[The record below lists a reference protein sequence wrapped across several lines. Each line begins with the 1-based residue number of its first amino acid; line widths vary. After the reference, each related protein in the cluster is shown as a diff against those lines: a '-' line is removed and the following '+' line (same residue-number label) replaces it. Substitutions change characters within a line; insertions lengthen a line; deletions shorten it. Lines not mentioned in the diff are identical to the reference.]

1 MQSLRYAALSALG
14 LGLGL
19 MCAQAA
25 GAQAPEPEITVTSR
39 PYRPHTVLLSIE
51 SNEIQVA
58 AVVRGRGGKP
68 LGDLQQSDFQ
78 VLADGVPQTIRGF
91 LRVEGPVASA
101 GRKPPTAATAAT
113 VATAAPAVVPQSMV
127 LFIDDNSMTEV
138 DDAEVRQA
146 ARKFFST
153 PLAPGL
159 QVAIVTA
166 SGTVATGFTRDVAV
180 LKAAAT
186 KLLAHPRVTPKGAGK
201 GITLGTY
208 LSYMITQDDN
218 LQSPW
223 MQDAVRRFLKLQLCL
238 HPTDC
243 QPLVEATADETV
255 EAARQSS
262 SDTLSG
268 LERAVEML
276 SGREGQRT
284 LLLASS
290 GFLAAQVTQEQQRVT
305 EAALHA
311 NVVIN
316 SLEAQ
321 MLSAELPDPMD
332 EGLGIDLQ
340 GPATLDAP
348 LSALALSTGGQF
360 INNTND
366 LSGWMGRMA
375 APEVRYLLSIAP
387 APMPA
392 DGKYHKLKVTVSAP
406 AATVSARPGYYDPSP
421 LPNLLAQ
428 LPPGELDKLALGSET
443 STLLPAEFDG
453 KVNLRPGLL
462 PQLAL
467 TLKVDP
473 TRLEFR
479 HKGGRNRDGLVFLTA
494 VFDRQGRFVLGQV
507 GSAVL
512 ALRESSLEQLAVKGI
527 HSTLKVAL
535 APGTYRVREVVREA
549 NQGLVTEMNRAVVV
563 PQ

>member
-1 MQSLRYAALSALG
+1 
-14 LGLGL
+14 

-39 PYRPHTVLLSIE
+39 PYRPHIVSLSTE

-58 AVVRGRGGKP
+58 AVVRDRGGKP
-68 LGDLQQSDFQ
+68 LRELKQSDFQ

-91 LRVEGPVASA
+91 LRVEGPAASA
-101 GRKPPTAATAAT
+101 ERKPLTAATAAT
-113 VATAAPAVVPQSMV
+113 AATTAPAVVPQSMV

-166 SGTVATGFTRDVAV
+166 SGTVATGFTRDIAV
-180 LKAAAT
+180 LQAAAT
-186 KLLAHPRVTPKGAGK
+186 KLLAHPRVTPAGAGK

-208 LSYMITQDDN
+208 LSYMVVQDDS

-223 MQDAVRRFLKLQLCL
+223 MQDAVQRFLKLQLCL
-238 HPTDC
+238 HPSDC
-243 QPLVEATADETV
+243 QTLVEAVADETV

-262 SDTLSG
+262 SDTLNG
-268 LERAVEML
+268 LERAIEML
-276 SGREGQRT
+276 SGRAGQRT

-290 GFLAAQVTQEQQRVT
+290 GFLAEQVGQEQQRVT

-332 EGLGIDLQ
+332 AGLGIDLQ

-348 LSALALSTGGQF
+348 LSALALSTGGSF
-360 INNTND
+360 VNNTND

-375 APEVRYLLSIAP
+375 TPEVRYLLSIAP
-387 APMPA
+387 ARMPA

-406 AATVSARPGYYDPSP
+406 TATVNARPGYYDPSP

-453 KVNLRPGLL
+453 KVNLRQGML
-462 PQLAL
+462 PQLVL

-494 VFDRQGRFVLGQV
+494 IFDRNGKFVLGQV

-527 HSTLKVAL
+527 HSTLKAAL

-563 PQ
+563 PH

>member
-1 MQSLRYAALSALG
+1 VQLLRYAALSALG
-14 LGLGL
+14 LGLL
-19 MCAQAA
+19 CALPL

-39 PYRPHTVLLSIE
+39 PYSPHTFSLSTE
-51 SNEIQVA
+51 SNEVQVA
-58 AVVRGRGGKP
+58 AVVRDSGGKA
-68 LGDLQQSDFQ
+68 LLNLSQADFQ
-78 VLADGVPQTIRGF
+78 VLADGMPQPIRGF
-91 LRVEGPVASA
+91 RKVEGPAPA
-101 GRKPPTAATAAT
+101 GRESTPVAPLVAGVAATETAA
-113 VATAAPAVVPQSMV
+113 PQSMV

-138 DDAEVRQA
+138 DDAEIRQA
-146 ARKFFST
+146 ARKFFSR

-166 SGTVATGFTRDVAV
+166 SGTVATGFTHDIAV
-180 LKAAAT
+180 LRAAAT
-186 KLLAHPRVTPKGAGK
+186 RLLAHPRVTPQGAGK
-201 GITLGTY
+201 GITLGAY
-208 LSYMITQDDN
+208 LSYMVMQDDN

-223 MQDAVRRFLKLQLCL
+223 MQDAVQRFLKLQLCL
-238 HPTDC
+238 HPDDC
-243 QPLVEATADETV
+243 QALVDAVADETV

-268 LERAVEML
+268 LEQAIQML

-290 GFLAAQVTQEQQRVT
+290 GFLAQQVAQQQQRVT
-305 EAALHA
+305 EAALRA

-321 MLSAELPDPMD
+321 MLSADLPDPAD
-332 EGLGIDLQ
+332 AALGIDLQ

-348 LSALALSTGGQF
+348 LSALALGTGGQF

-375 APEVRYLLSIAP
+375 APEARYLLSIAP
-387 APMPA
+387 AKMPA
-392 DGKYHKLKVTVSAP
+392 DGKYHKLKVTVAVP
-406 AATVSARPGYYDPSP
+406 RTTVSARPGYYDPSP

-428 LPPGELDKLALGSET
+428 LPAGELDKLALSSET
-443 STLLPAEFDG
+443 VTLLPAEFEG

-462 PQLAL
+462 PELAM

-473 TRLEFR
+473 TRLEFH

-494 VFDRQGRFVLGQV
+494 VFDRNGRFVLGQV
-507 GSAVL
+507 GSAAL

-535 APGTYRVREVVREA
+535 APGAYRVREVVRES
-549 NQGLVTEMNRAVVV
+549 NQGLMTEMNRSVVV
-563 PQ
+563 PR